1 MNLSKYN
8 FTVDKTGCSYEFV
21 SIGPK
26 GTIKKIVHYT
36 YHPQLGANVYN
47 LGFGDWDAINKK
59 VNDTV
64 VSNNGD
70 TLKTLATVAETA
82 MHFTQTHPDAWI
94 FFEGS
99 TSSRT
104 RLYQKSL
111 SIFFQEVERLFYMFG
126 LTEDGWEVF
135 SKGINYKAF
144 LVLRR

>member
-1 MNLSKYN
+1 MNLTKYN

-26 GTIKKIVHYT
+26 GAIKKVVHYI
-36 YHPQLGANVYN
+36 YHPQLGENVYN
-47 LGFGDWDAINKK
+47 LGFGDWDDVNMK
-59 VNDTV
+59 VNDTA

-70 TLKTLATVAETA
+70 TLKILATVAATA
-82 MHFTQTHPDAWI
+82 MHFTKIYHDAWI

-99 TSSRT
+99 TSPRT

-111 SIFFQEVERLFYMFG
+111 SLFFQEISILFHMYG
-126 LTEDGWEVF
+126 LKEDGWEIF
-135 SKGINYKAF
+135 NKGVNYKAF